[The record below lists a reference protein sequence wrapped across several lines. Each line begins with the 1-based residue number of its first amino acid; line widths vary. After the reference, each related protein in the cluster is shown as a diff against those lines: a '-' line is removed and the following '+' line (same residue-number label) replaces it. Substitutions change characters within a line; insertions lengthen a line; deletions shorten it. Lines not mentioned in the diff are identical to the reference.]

1 MLSGYGLKM
10 INITVVGMWL
20 LTLAG
25 FTGLVNKKK
34 NYPSVRLSGGGF
46 MPSINTCNIKV
57 PFLGF
62 R

>member
-1 MLSGYGLKM
+1 MT
-10 INITVVGMWL
+10 NVTVVGMWP

-34 NYPSVRLSGGGF
+34 YPSVRSSGGGF

>member
-10 INITVVGMWL
+10 TNVPVVGMWL
-20 LTLAG
+20 LTLAS
-25 FTGLVNKKK
+25 FTGLVNKK
-34 NYPSVRLSGGGF
+34 NYLSVRSSGGGL

-57 PFLGF
+57 PFFGF